1 RDFLNGKEEA
11 VAGGKEWVERISKL
25 GKGDKQLWEVLFRH
39 DDWVGTST
47 LIKRVWHKA
56 YLENKFGLESEK
68 MPDTRLIA
76 MGKNYE
82 EENALDSGDYTD
94 KYFAI
99 IALDGDQIGKW
110 VSGDNA
116 PRFATQLA
124 NYSEGVVKD
133 AGAVSYFAKNAK
145 DLLNLQRLVSPSY
158 HLQF

>member
-1 RDFLNGKEEA
+1 
-11 VAGGKEWVERISKL
+11 
-25 GKGDKQLWEVLFRH
+25 
-39 DDWVGTST
+39 
-47 LIKRVWHKA
+47 
-56 YLENKFGLESEK
+56 
-68 MPDTRLIA
+68 LIA

-158 HLQF
+158 HLQFSEALSNFALKCTRRIVEKHKGRLIYAGGDDVLAILPA